1 MAQKRQRFD
10 QRFRNVFETLIRNT
24 SDISKGIKKRRK
36 INSSGRCSNLV
47 KSFVAG
53 TTYFTIVVGNWQWP
67 GIKLVFLFPFVETI
81 PAVWVEKKKKFIRSI
96 RLFFFRLDN
105 VRILSPVYRIEI
117 PIVELKILLYFLL
130 NHFVRCCITDLIFKY
145 LLFNP

>member
-1 MAQKRQRFD
+1 M
-10 QRFRNVFETLIRNT
+10 
-24 SDISKGIKKRRK
+24 
-36 INSSGRCSNLV
+36 
-47 KSFVAG
+47 
-53 TTYFTIVVGNWQWP
+53 
-67 GIKLVFLFPFVETI
+67 FLFPFVETI

-105 VRILSPVYRIEI
+105 VRVLSPVYRIEI